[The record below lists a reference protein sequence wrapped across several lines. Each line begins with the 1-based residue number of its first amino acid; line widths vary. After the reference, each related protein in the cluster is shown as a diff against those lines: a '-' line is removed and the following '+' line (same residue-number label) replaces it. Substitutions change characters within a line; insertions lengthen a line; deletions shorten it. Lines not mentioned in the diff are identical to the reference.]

1 MKVTIGIPN
10 YNGIEYL
17 KKCLDSLKADLEKCP
32 AHVIVVDNGSSDGSA
47 AWVSEHFPEVELLA
61 LTENTGFCRAVN
73 LGIRTA
79 QTPYVILLNND
90 TEVIEGFTKA
100 LLDAIETSD
109 KIFSVSAKML
119 DMKDETLLDN
129 AGDLYCALGW
139 AYARGKGKQADLYQT
154 RVKVFSSCGGAAIYR
169 KNVFEE
175 IGYFDENHFAYLE
188 DVDIGWRAGIF
199 GYENY
204 FEPGAAVLHAGSAAS
219 GSRYNL
225 FKVNLASANSVY
237 IIGKNMPFLQW
248 LINLPLL
255 FVGFM
260 VKAFFFTLKGM
271 GPAYVKGCFR
281 GFVRCFKKEGREH
294 KIGFMWK
301 NLKNY
306 CKIQWDLW
314 VNLFRRLAN

>member
-1 MKVTIGIPN
+1 MKVTIVIPN

-17 KKCLDSLKADLEKCP
+17 KKCLNSLKPDLEQCP

-47 AWVSEHFPEVELLA
+47 AWVSEHYPEVELLA
-61 LTENTGFCRAVN
+61 LSENTGFCGAVN

-79 QTPYVILLNND
+79 QTPFVVLLNND
-90 TEVIEGFTKA
+90 TEVKSGFTGA
-100 LLDAIETSD
+100 LLGAIESSD
-109 KIFSVSAKML
+109 QIFSVSAKML
-119 DMKDETLLDN
+119 DMKDESLLDN

-139 AYARGKGKQADLYQT
+139 AFARGKGKKADLYQT
-154 RVKVFSSCGGAAIYR
+154 PAKVFSSCGGAAIYR
-169 KNVFEE
+169 KSVFEE

-188 DVDIGWRAGIF
+188 DVDMGWRARIY

-204 FEPGAAVLHAGSAAS
+204 FEPKAMVLHAGSAAS

-237 IIGKNMPFLQW
+237 IIGKNMPLLQW
-248 LINLPLL
+248 ILNLPLL
-255 FVGFM
+255 LVGFTI
-260 VKAFFFTLKGM
+260 KTLFFVLKGM
-271 GPAYVKGCFR
+271 GAAYIKGCMR
-281 GFVRCFKKEGREH
+281 GLLRCFKKEGRSH
-294 KIGFMWK
+294 KVRFRWT

-306 CKIQWDLW
+306 CRIQWDLW